1 MSRILSVAVLALE
14 VLGLGTLTLSA
25 QERGHTNAITY
36 QCVDAAH
43 CAITCSVDGEKVT
56 QTGSPKTVTV
66 TTLGRNNYLIDF
78 TEQNGHMQSA
88 YLAGTKVVCILDG
101 LTKGQ

>member
-1 MSRILSVAVLALE
+1 MARILSVATLALTM
-14 VLGLGTLTLSA
+14 LGLGSLTLSA
-25 QERGHTNAITY
+25 QEPKHANAITY
-36 QCVDAAH
+36 QCLDSAH

-56 QTGSPKTVTV
+56 QTGSPKAVTV
-66 TTLGRNNYLIDF
+66 TALGRNNYLIDF
-78 TEQNGHMQSA
+78 TEQSGHAQST